1 MPHQSKRPFKR
12 SFNLGIIQAAVLAEI
27 GLTIEEARQ
36 SLKASRRVAN
46 QVFVE
51 AVRQNFLWEKMRF
64 SATKGTGCVGVTL
77 RKTKGALY
85 DYVYVERQN
94 GAFLT
99 PLPCAE
105 IEISRHRAKAILQAI
120 LTTPEIRLPI
130 PSAVRIVLGDRT
142 KPKPREIRSPF
153 TLQELI
159 YTRRR
164 NQLNGNM
171 LVYTPQDRLNILT
184 GAAGALTYDHRTGFL
199 YRP

>member
-105 IEISRHRAKAILQAI
+105 IEISKHRAKAILQAI

-130 PSAVRIVLGDRT
+130 PSEVRIGLGDRT

-159 YTRRR
+159 YARRR
-164 NQLNGNM
+164 KKLNGNM
-171 LVYTPQDRLNILT
+171 LVYTPQDRLNVLT

>member
-12 SFNLGIIQAAVLAEI
+12 SFNLGIVQASVLAEI

-120 LTTPEIRLPI
+120 LTTPEMTLPI
-130 PSAVRIVLGDRT
+130 PSEVRIVLGDRT

-153 TLQELI
+153 TFQELV
-159 YTRRR
+159 YAQRRKK
-164 NQLNGNM
+164 LNGNM
-171 LVYTPQDRLNILT
+171 LVYTPQDRLNVLT